1 MDSLRDVVSELARIR
16 AALERISPPPPKRC
30 SPKKEELQRLETAIR
45 ASLDASQQAPNRP
58 LQ

>member
-16 AALERISPPPPKRC
+16 AALERISPPPAKRC
-30 SPKKEELQRLETAIR
+30 SPTKEDLHRLEAAIR
-45 ASLDASQQAPNRP
+45 ASLDASQQTPQRP